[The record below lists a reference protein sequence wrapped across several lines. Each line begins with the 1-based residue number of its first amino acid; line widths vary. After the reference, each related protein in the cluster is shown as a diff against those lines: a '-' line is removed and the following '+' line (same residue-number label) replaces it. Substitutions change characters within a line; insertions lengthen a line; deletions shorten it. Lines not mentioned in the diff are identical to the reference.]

1 MARPSTLSARLAAA
15 IDPTLDRPLAR
26 QLAEHV
32 WLEVIDGTLEPGE
45 RLPTVRQ
52 LAVDLNI
59 APRIVERAFAELER
73 RGVVRIEPGGAYVC
87 LIDTELTADEA
98 ERARALEQLCVEAA
112 ERAEQLGFGI
122 DDLIDALGDLRLGI
136 RSKPGRS
143 KESP

>member
-52 LAVDLNI
+52 LAVDLGL

-87 LIDTELTADEA
+87 LIDTDPEAA

-112 ERAEQLGFGI
+112 ERAEQLGFGL
-122 DDLIDALGDLRLGI
+122 DELIEALGDLRLQR
-136 RSKPGRS
+136 RSR
-143 KESP
+143 ESP